1 MQSGARTSDGSRRRP
16 SFVDSTSEITDLLL
30 QVRHGHRDAMDR
42 LFAVVYDELRRI
54 AHRQL
59 GRDRPDGTLGT
70 TALVHEAYMKLVDH
84 SRAEWRDRGH
94 FFGVAARAMRQILVD
109 HARKYQTFKRG
120 RHWRRV
126 PLDAAIGTRE
136 DQADAVVE
144 LEEALTK
151 LAALDRRLVQ
161 VVECRF
167 FAGLTE
173 EETAEAMGVTARTVR
188 RFWVKAKGLLYVD
201 LVGSD

>member
-1 MQSGARTSDGSRRRP
+1 M
-16 SFVDSTSEITDLLL
+16 DSTTEITDLLL
-30 QVRHGHRDAMDR
+30 QVREGRRDAMDR
-42 LFAVVYDELRRI
+42 LFSLVYDELRRI

-59 GRDRPDGTLGT
+59 GRGRPDGTLGT
-70 TALVHEAYMKLVDH
+70 TALVHEAYLKLVDH

-126 PLDAAIGTRE
+126 PQDAAIGTRE
-136 DQADAVVE
+136 DQADAVLE
-144 LEEALTK
+144 LEEAVMR
-151 LAALDRRLVQ
+151 LATLDDRLVK

-173 EETAEAMGVTARTVR
+173 QETAEAMGVTARTVR
-188 RFWVKAKGLLYVD
+188 RFWVKAKGILYLD
-201 LVGSD
+201 LVDSAESSSEPK